1 MKKVEMNEINE
12 ETKIA
17 AETSEKHPETKE
29 TKIET
34 KPEKVNP
41 KMENPTGFKVIVR
54 EFKKDKLALFSLI
67 LLGILFLTIFIWA
80 AILDSDQVM
89 RVDIFNKYTPPGENG
104 YILGADHGGRPILG
118 LLILGARNSLLVGVS
133 ITLITTLV
141 GIVLGITGG
150 YFGGWVD
157 NIIMRI
163 IDFINILPILMII
176 IVFVTI
182 LPRYSMVHFVL
193 IMSAFY
199 WTGITRLVR
208 SKALSEGRRDY
219 VNASKTMGTG
229 DWKIMFGGILPNISS
244 IIIVDATLS
253 LAGNIG
259 IETGL
264 TFLGFGLPPDKAS
277 LGTLIAYARSA
288 DVLVNKMYVWLPA
301 SLLILVM
308 MLSIN
313 YVGQA
318 LKRASDA
325 KQRLG

>member
-1 MKKVEMNEINE
+1 MNKNKKE
-12 ETKIA
+12 
-17 AETSEKHPETKE
+17 SEQTISQGIIDVKE
-29 TKIET
+29 TEKQKILA
-34 KPEKVNP
+34 
-41 KMENPTGFKVIVR
+41 ENPTGWKVIVR
-54 EFKKDKLALFSLI
+54 EFKKDKLALFSFVVLVT
-67 LLGILFLTIFIWA
+67 LLLTIFIWSLF
-80 AILDSDQVM
+80 LDPTEVM
-89 RVDIFNKYTPPGENG
+89 KVDIFNKYTPPGEGG
-104 YILGADHGGRPILG
+104 YVLGADHGGRPILSMM
-118 LLILGARNSLLVGVS
+118 ILGAKNSIIVGLS
-133 ITLITTLV
+133 ITVITTLI
-141 GIVLGITGG
+141 GILLGLCGG
-150 YFGGWVD
+150 YFGGKVD
-157 NIIMRI
+157 NWIMRT

-182 LPRYSMVHFVL
+182 IPNYTIFHFIL

-208 SKALSEGRRDY
+208 SKALSEARRDY
-219 VNASKTMGTG
+219 VSASKTMGTSHL
-229 DWKIMFGGILPNISS
+229 KIMFNGILPNIAS
-244 IIIVDATLS
+244 IIIVDATLT

-264 TFLGFGLPPDKAS
+264 TFLGFGFPPDKAS
-277 LGTLIAYARSA
+277 LGTLISYARSA
-288 DVLVNKMYVWLPA
+288 DVLVSKPYVWVPA